1 MNSVHGHLVRTNSIK
16 VKELPIPAQS
26 PNDEQAN
33 SINFTKAKEL
43 SIPARSPKGPTDKF
57 YKIC

>member
-43 SIPARSPKGPTDKF
+43 SIPAQSPNKQNK
-57 YKIC
+57 